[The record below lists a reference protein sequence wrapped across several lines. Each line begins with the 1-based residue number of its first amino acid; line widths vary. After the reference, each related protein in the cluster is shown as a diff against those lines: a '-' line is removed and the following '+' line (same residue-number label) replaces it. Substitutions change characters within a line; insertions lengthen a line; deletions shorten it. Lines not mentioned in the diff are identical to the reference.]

1 MKNII
6 VGILAIG
13 CIIGAIAYSNGYIPT
28 EDTLEL
34 VAPVGNIQT
43 DIGEDKIA
51 QLEQVLG
58 DEDLKSIKYQIY
70 QTDKSVEEIYEEYKS
85 SLESQ
90 GYVEKMSGF
99 ELVEGHPVFYYA
111 FVKGLVGVAFAISII
126 DNETYALY
134 STGNVLDYIEMKE
147 KLETKV

>member
-90 GYVEKMSGF
+90 GYIEEMSGF
-99 ELVEGHPVFYYA
+99 ELVEGYPVFYYA

-126 DNETYALY
+126 DNENFVLY
-134 STGNVLDYIEMKE
+134 STGNVLDYLEIKE